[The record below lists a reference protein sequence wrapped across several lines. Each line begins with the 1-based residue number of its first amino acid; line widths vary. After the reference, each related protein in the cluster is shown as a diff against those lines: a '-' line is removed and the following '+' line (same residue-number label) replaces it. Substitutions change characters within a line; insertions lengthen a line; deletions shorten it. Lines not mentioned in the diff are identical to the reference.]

1 MPKVT
6 RRIFSLGLLGLAA
19 GCIPAQVQDFIK
31 AQRQSN
37 LAQARQVADDKEA
50 IQGLQIKLE
59 ILERDLANEKYCR
72 SGKKNEFNSRITE
85 FIRELEKGTPGV
97 CQPGPLEDGM
107 RTLGSQPYA
116 NAYFRPAESI
126 KDIRLPRKGHLL
138 TLLDPRYI
146 RASTRFLILVQPEE
160 VKEEKDTPAANS
172 RALRLGEQYKELIGK
187 LSPTI
192 DARSII
198 GPFLLPCRL
207 RPDVSRRFQ
216 GPMDVTLPDEP
227 AEDKPR
233 IRVWCVRTD
242 CG

>member
-1 MPKVT
+1 MSEVT
-6 RRIFSLGLLGLAA
+6 RRTFSLGLLGLAA
-19 GCIPAQVQDFIK
+19 GCVPAPVQEFIK
-31 AQRQSN
+31 TQRQTN
-37 LAQARQVADDKEA
+37 LAQARQIADDKEA
-50 IQGLQIKLE
+50 IQNLNIKLE
-59 ILERDLANEKYCR
+59 ILERDIANEKYCR

-85 FIRELEKGTPGV
+85 FIRELEKGTPGI

-116 NAYFRPAESI
+116 NAYFRPAENI
-126 KDIRLPRKGHLL
+126 KDMRLPRKGHLL

-146 RASTRFLILVQPEE
+146 RASTRFLILVQPEDE
-160 VKEEKDTPAANS
+160 SNSPIGNS

-187 LSPTI
+187 LSPSI
-192 DARSII
+192 DARTII

-207 RPDVSRRFQ
+207 RPDVARRFQ

-227 AEDKPR
+227 ADDKPR
-233 IRVWCVRTD
+233 IRVWCIRTD